1 MSEADL
7 ENTRILIKRTPN
19 TVQEIR
25 TTELRVS
32 GQFYLFIQQPLLLQ
46 LLLLPTTHNALLQ
59 RAHILGCVFTE
70 LPEALQGVFIG
81 RDGRRSLVLQLDR
94 HLV

>member
-19 TVQEIR
+19 TVQETR
-25 TTELRVS
+25 TTELRVI
-32 GQFYLFIQQPLLLQ
+32 GRFYLFIQQPLLLQ
-46 LLLLPTTHNALLQ
+46 LLLPLTAHNALLQ
-59 RAHILGCVFTE
+59 GAHVLGRVFTDP
-70 LPEALQGVFIG
+70 PEALQGFFIG
-81 RDGRRSLVLQLDR
+81 RDGRRSLVPQLDR